1 MKTEIIAQ
9 LNKFR
14 SKDKIATI
22 PHIVSERIQR
32 SVAAFHQSL
41 PGYAPT
47 PLANLPNL
55 ASWLGIENLWI
66 KDEALR
72 LDLNAYKVLGAS
84 YAVARV
90 LAQKLGLD
98 GPSIT
103 FTALRSQASKFHE
116 ITFVTATDGNHGRAV
131 AWAAHELGCRA
142 VVYMPQGSA
151 EVRLEA
157 VRELGA
163 DAATIDGNYD
173 DAVRLAAKH
182 ARERG
187 WILLQ
192 DTSWKGYEEIPI
204 YIMQGYATLL
214 TETFDQLGA
223 QRPTHIFVQTGGGSL
238 AAGLLAFLGH
248 TFGEERPFFT
258 VVESMQADCYFQ
270 SANTGNGRPVIVSGD
285 LDTIMA
291 GLACGEPSAIGWQ
304 ILKAHADAFAACSDE
319 VTRRGMRLLGNPLK
333 GDDRVISGESGAVTA
348 GLVFALLHN
357 PKYKRMAQML
367 HLTNAS
373 KILLFSTEGDTDPA
387 HYREV
392 VW

>member
-14 SKDKIATI
+14 SKAKAPGI
-22 PHIVSERIQR
+22 PHIVSEQIQR

-41 PGYAPT
+41 PGYATT
-47 PLANLPNL
+47 PLACLPNL
-55 ASWLGIENLWI
+55 AAGLGIEDLWV

-72 LDLNAYKVLGAS
+72 LDLKAYKVLGAS
-84 YAVARV
+84 YAVGRV
-90 LAQKLGLD
+90 LAQKLGFN

-103 FTALRSQASKFHE
+103 FTELKSQASKFHDV
-116 ITFVTATDGNHGRAV
+116 TFVTATDGNHGRAV
-131 AWAAHELGCRA
+131 AWAARKLGCRA

-163 DAATIDGNYD
+163 EAATIDGNYD
-173 DAVRLAAKH
+173 DAVRLAAKQ
-182 ARERG
+182 ARARG

-192 DTSWKGYEEIPI
+192 DSSWKGYEEIPR

-214 TETFDQLGA
+214 TEAFEQLGA
-223 QRPTHIFVQTGGGSL
+223 KRPTHLFVQTGGGSL
-238 AAGLLAFLGH
+238 AAGLLAFLCH
-248 TFGEERPFFT
+248 KFGAERPFFT
-258 VVESMQADCYFQ
+258 VVESMQADCYFR

-285 LDTIMA
+285 LNTIMA
-291 GLACGEPSAIGWQ
+291 GLACGEPSAIGWK
-304 ILKAHADAFAACSDE
+304 ILKAHADAFVSCSDE
-319 VTRRGMRLLGNPLK
+319 VTRRGMRLLGNPLN
-333 GDDRVISGESGAVTA
+333 GDDRVISGESGAVTT
-348 GLVFALLHN
+348 GLVFALLNN

-367 HLTNAS
+367 RLTDAS
-373 KILLFSTEGDTDPA
+373 KVLLFSTEGDTDPDN
-387 HYREV
+387 YRKM

>member
-14 SKDKIATI
+14 SKAKAPRI
-22 PHIVSERIQR
+22 PHIVSAQIHR

-41 PGYAPT
+41 PGYTPT
-47 PLANLPNL
+47 PLASLPNL
-55 ASWLGIENLWI
+55 ASWLGIENLWV
-66 KDEALR
+66 KNEALR
-72 LDLNAYKVLGAS
+72 LDLKAYKVLGAS
-84 YAVARV
+84 YAVGRV
-90 LAQKLGLD
+90 LAQKLGFD

-103 FTALRSQASKFHE
+103 FTDLLSQASKFHD

-131 AWAAHELGCRA
+131 AWAAHELGCSA

-163 DAATIDGNYD
+163 DATTIDGNYD

-192 DTSWKGYEEIPI
+192 DSSWKGYEEIPI

-214 TETFDQLGA
+214 TEVFEQLGA
-223 QRPTHIFVQTGGGSL
+223 QRPTHLFVQTGGGSL
-238 AAGLLAFLGH
+238 AAGLLAFLCH

-258 VVESMQADCYFQ
+258 VVESIQADCYFR
-270 SANTGNGRPVIVSGD
+270 SANTGNGTPVIVGGD

-291 GLACGEPSAIGWQ
+291 GLACGEPSAIGWK

-319 VTRRGMRLLGNPLK
+319 VTRRGMRLLGNPLD

-348 GLVFALLHN
+348 GLVFALLNN
-357 PKYKRMAQML
+357 PKYKRMAQTL
-367 HLTNAS
+367 RLTNAS
-373 KILLFSTEGDTDPA
+373 KVLLFSTEGDTDPA
-387 HYREV
+387 HYRKV